1 MPAVN
6 ERARELIDY
15 FERIR
20 ERTMRVIAC
29 IPPEKTDWSYMP
41 GKYTLGD
48 LVRHLGAIER
58 WMFAE
63 NAQRRPSRYPGHGPE
78 LADGHE
84 AAVAY
89 IRRMHDESMAI
100 FRTLSD
106 DDLDAKC
113 VTPGGVEL
121 RVGKWLRSMI
131 EHEVHHRGQIYM
143 YLAMLGVETPPMYG
157 LTEEEV
163 RRRSTG

>member
-6 ERARELIDY
+6 ECARELIDY

-63 NAQRRPSRYPGHGPE
+63 NAQRRASRYPGHGPE

-84 AAVAY
+84 ASVAY

>member
-1 MPAVN
+1 MLALSRRRGC
-6 ERARELIDY
+6 EARQESLAGSQMLETLRDSPLICSVIGGEQKMDWN
-15 FERIR
+15 
-20 ERTMRVIAC
+20 RV
-29 IPPEKTDWSYMP
+29 EGNWKQVR
-41 GKYTLGD
+41 GKIKEEWGKLT
-48 LVRHLGAIER
+48 
-58 WMFAE
+58 
-63 NAQRRPSRYPGHGPE
+63 
-78 LADGHE
+78 
-84 AAVAY
+84 
-89 IRRMHDESMAI
+89 
-100 FRTLSD
+100 D